1 MELRTDMWPRG
12 KISSKNE
19 DRRNSKGMEPLV
31 RLRPADPHQGQ
42 VAGMGAGAEAAWGGS
57 GPITSTQEHD
67 S

>member
-1 MELRTDMWPRG
+1 
-12 KISSKNE
+12 
-19 DRRNSKGMEPLV
+19 MEPLV

-42 VAGMGAGAEAAWGGS
+42 VAGLGAGAETAWGGS

>member
-1 MELRTDMWPRG
+1 
-12 KISSKNE
+12 
-19 DRRNSKGMEPLV
+19 MEPLV

-42 VAGMGAGAEAAWGGS
+42 VAGMGAGAETPWGGS